1 MHYISLYTK
10 EVDIDYLKSLKSH
23 QDSKII
29 NPFLT
34 SYIIKDNNDPL
45 FVDKII
51 RDIKYYAKNSSPF
64 LLAPL
69 CHDKKY
75 TKKEEVFYQSGITG
89 TGKPNEDMF
98 MTAQRELFEET
109 GFVIKNNAKF
119 SKRESVSTVKKG
131 TQKRICCTYILHI
144 SQLEKATAEY
154 AENINKYI
162 LEEDFI
168 GFDIVDSIPYMNK
181 VQIFVFGTDEELRSH
196 ILNTTVIKPIKKDKT
211 LYDDD
216 IIGLSVIPIQKLNYL
231 RDL

>member
-1 MHYISLYTK
+1 MNQTKPNEFNTNLKHIVGKLSHHIFVKGNILTFNNQEYISLYTK

-109 GFVIKNNAKF
+109 GFVIKNNAKCIQILKNNFCVAESIF
-119 SKRESVSTVKKG
+119 SIIVSKGLTLLLVVESLPK
-131 TQKRICCTYILHI
+131 
-144 SQLEKATAEY
+144 
-154 AENINKYI
+154 N
-162 LEEDFI
+162 
-168 GFDIVDSIPYMNK
+168 
-181 VQIFVFGTDEELRSH
+181 
-196 ILNTTVIKPIKKDKT
+196 VIKSNITFIFSWVHCSVKW
-211 LYDDD
+211 L
-216 IIGLSVIPIQKLNYL
+216 IISLV
-231 RDL
+231 